1 MPAVTYK
8 LKGKLWLYQAA
19 GGGWHFITLPKGAA
33 REIRLMLGSGV
44 TGRGWGSIRVKASVG
59 GTMWATSIFPSKEA
73 GSYLLPVK
81 AEVRKAE
88 GLVEGA
94 TVAYILQ
101 VDA

>member
-1 MPAVTYK
+1 MPEVTYR
-8 LKGKLWLYQAA
+8 LKGRLWLYEAA

-44 TGRGWGSIRVKASVG
+44 TGRGWGSIRVKATMG
-59 GTMWATSIFPSKEA
+59 GTTWATSIFPSKEA

-88 GLVEGA
+88 GLEVGQV
-94 TVAYILQ
+94 VAFKLDIE
-101 VDA
+101 A

>member
-1 MPAVTYK
+1 MPTVTYR
-8 LKGKLWLYQAA
+8 LKGKLWLYTST

-44 TGRGWGSIRVKASVG
+44 TGRGWGSIRVKATVG
-59 GTMWATSIFPSKEA
+59 GTTWATSIFPDKKA

-81 AEVRKAE
+81 ADVRKAE
-88 GLVEGA
+88 GLGEGA
-94 TVAYILQ
+94 MVAYTLE